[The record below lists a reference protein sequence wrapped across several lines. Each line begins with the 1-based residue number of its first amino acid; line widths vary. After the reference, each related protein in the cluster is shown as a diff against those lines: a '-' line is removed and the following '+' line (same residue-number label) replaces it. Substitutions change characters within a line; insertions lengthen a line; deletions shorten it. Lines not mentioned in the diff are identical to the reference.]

1 MPASL
6 PLQRGVR
13 WLYAAALC
21 AVGLAC
27 AAPLAEA
34 AGVADAAMPAT
45 GTPAPVYVVQID
57 GAIGPATAEH
67 VVRALERAAHE
78 QAQLVVLQMD
88 TPGGLDTSM
97 RSIIKAVL
105 ASPVPVAGFVAPQG
119 ARAASAGTYILYATH
134 IAAMAPAT
142 NLGAATPV
150 AIGLPTPGGGGDAPP
165 RGAEPPARGASA
177 ASQPE
182 AGHDAGDAMA
192 AKRTHDAA
200 AYIRALAQLR
210 GRNADW
216 GEQAVREAVSLTAAD
231 ALSRKVID
239 LVATDVP
246 DLLRRID
253 GRVVA
258 LGGEGTAKVTLAT
271 AKAPVVAIE
280 PDWRGRLLAVIG
292 DPSFVLILMMI
303 GVYGLLFE
311 FMSPGYVAPGVI
323 GGVCLLL
330 GLWGR
335 QMLPVNYAGLALVLL
350 GIAFFVAEAFMPSYG
365 TLGIGGVV
373 AFALGALLLF
383 DSDLPGFGVSRPL
396 IGALALVSLVVILGI
411 VGMAEKA
418 RRRPV
423 VSGIPRMIGEPGEVI
438 EFGGGEGW
446 ATVEGERWRVR
457 AAQPLAPGQRV
468 RVTRV
473 DGLVLDVSP
482 ADVLPSAT
490 GGTG

>member
-1 MPASL
+1 
-6 PLQRGVR
+6 
-13 WLYAAALC
+13 
-21 AVGLAC
+21 
-27 AAPLAEA
+27 
-34 AGVADAAMPAT
+34 
-45 GTPAPVYVVQID
+45 
-57 GAIGPATAEH
+57 
-67 VVRALERAAHE
+67 
-78 QAQLVVLQMD
+78 MD

-105 ASPVPVAGFVAPQG
+105 ASPVPIAGFVAPQG

-150 AIGLPTPGGGGDAPP
+150 AVGLPTPGGGGGPP
-165 RGAEPPARGASA
+165 GGAASA
-177 ASQPE
+177 ASQPD
-182 AGHDAGDAMA
+182 AGHDAMA
-192 AKRTHDAA
+192 AKRVHDAA
-200 AYIRALAQLR
+200 AYMRALAQLR

-239 LVATDVP
+239 LVAADVP
-246 DLLRRID
+246 DLLRQLD

-258 LGGEGTAKVTLAT
+258 LGGAGTAKVTLAT
-271 AKAPVVAIE
+271 AKAPIVAVE

-292 DPSFVLILMMI
+292 DPSVVLILMMI

-330 GLWGR
+330 GLWGL
-335 QMLPVNYAGLALVLL
+335 QMLPVNYAGLALILL

-373 AFALGALLLF
+373 AFALGALLLV

-396 IGALALVSLVVILGI
+396 IGALALVSLAVVLGI

-423 VSGIPRMIGEPGEVI
+423 VSGAPMMIGEPAEVI

-457 AAQPLAPGQRV
+457 ATEPLAPGQRV

-473 DGLVLDVSP
+473 DGLVLEVRPDP
-482 ADVLPSAT
+482 
-490 GGTG
+490 GTA